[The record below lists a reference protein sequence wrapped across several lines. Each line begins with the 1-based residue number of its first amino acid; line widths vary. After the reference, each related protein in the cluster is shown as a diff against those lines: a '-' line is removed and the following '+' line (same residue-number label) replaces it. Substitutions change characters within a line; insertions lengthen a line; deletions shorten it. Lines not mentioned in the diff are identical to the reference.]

1 MDEVD
6 DELARIA
13 AGELAPRDTGWVLR
27 EMRAAVAEL
36 DAARRARWQQH
47 AADRQRGLETW
58 LAAREALGITDVPSL
73 PWWASEP
80 PPVTIL

>member
-1 MDEVD
+1 MDA
-6 DELARIA
+6 ELSAMA
-13 AGELAPRDTGWVLR
+13 AGAPSAADPLR
-27 EMRAAVAEL
+27 ELQAAVAEL
-36 DAARRARWQQH
+36 NAARRARWQAH
-47 AADRQRGLETW
+47 AADRQRGLEAW